1 MILLFSDKK
10 SIVQIASKIANNS
23 RNVETARSI
32 LPFSPKEESKRD
44 FSERSLVEKYYD
56 KLSKYEKEELKNYKE
71 VYFLGK
77 LVESEFAC
85 K

>member
-56 KLSKYEKEELKNYKE
+56 KLPKYEKEELKNYKE

-77 LVESEFAC
+77 LVENEFAC